1 MALILTVF
9 SCEDLCPISIESQ
22 NADSFLYCCLWHA
35 DELLRTSN
43 SSDCWEQVQKEMF
56 KSFLSQTA
64 YLKQFSEKG
73 LYSVFQPWYY
83 S

>member
-1 MALILTVF
+1 MALIWTVF

-35 DELLRTSN
+35 DELLKTSN

-56 KSFLSQTA
+56 KSFEI
-64 YLKQFSEKG
+64 EKS
-73 LYSVFQPWYY
+73 LDCDQNCCLFF
-83 S
+83 